1 MQAIHTATQ
10 MGACCMG
17 LGSEVGLLKQG
28 MLADLLVVD
37 GNPLQD
43 VRILQ
48 DQARIKVIM
57 KDGDVIKNSLS
68 INL

>member
-1 MQAIHTATQ
+1 
-10 MGACCMG
+10 
-17 LGSEVGLLKQG
+17 
-28 MLADLLVVD
+28 VD
-37 GNPLQD
+37 GDPLQD

-57 KDGDVIKNSLS
+57 KDGDAIKNSLS